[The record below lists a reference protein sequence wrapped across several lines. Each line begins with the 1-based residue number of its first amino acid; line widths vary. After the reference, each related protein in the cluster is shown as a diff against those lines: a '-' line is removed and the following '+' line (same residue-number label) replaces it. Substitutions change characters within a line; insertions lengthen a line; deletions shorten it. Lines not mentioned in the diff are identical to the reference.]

1 MIACYEVT
9 AAAAQWKMGFSL
21 KNFDVN
27 GACDEEL
34 RKASGEDENV
44 MRQKLAISF

>member
-1 MIACYEVT
+1 
-9 AAAAQWKMGFSL
+9 MGFSL

-44 MRQKLAISF
+44 MRQKLAISFLVDWRRLIRISL